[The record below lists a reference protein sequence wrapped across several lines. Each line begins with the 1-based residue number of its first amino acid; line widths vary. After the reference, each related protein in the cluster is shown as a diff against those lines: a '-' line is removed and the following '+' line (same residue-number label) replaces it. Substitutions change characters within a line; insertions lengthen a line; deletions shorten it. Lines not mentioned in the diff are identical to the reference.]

1 MPSTPKVALA
11 LASGGA
17 RGLAHIGVIQ
27 ELESQGY
34 SIGSI
39 AGSSIG
45 ALIGGLYA
53 AGTMDAYAQWV
64 KNLDKMDVFSLVD
77 FTFGDKGFIRGE
89 KVFKE
94 MQKRGIIPKINIE
107 DLKIPFASIATDI
120 ANNKEVVFTEGDL
133 YTAIRASVSIPNV
146 FTPVKC
152 NGGVL
157 IDGGV
162 INPLPVNRVKRF
174 DNDILIAVDIN
185 ALIPY
190 SKPKLPKKSKKE
202 EMLQNEKLT
211 AIMDKWNEVKEKYFH
226 TEQNKTKAKA
236 EPEKKLGYF
245 DIFAQAIQLMQDRIT
260 QHTLERDNPD
270 VIVRISKDAGSVFD
284 FYKAEELIA
293 AGREACIKAL
303 KESKLN
309 KHSA

>member
-77 FTFGDKGFIRGE
+77 FTFGAKGFIRGE

-107 DLKIPFASIATDI
+107 DLKIPFAALATDI
-120 ANNKEVVFTEGDL
+120 TNNKEVIFTRGDL

-146 FTPVKC
+146 FTPVQH
-152 NGGVL
+152 NGSML

-162 INPLPVNRVKRF
+162 LNPLPVDKVNRSKG
-174 DNDILIAVDIN
+174 DTLIAVDIN

-190 SKPKLPKKSKKE
+190 TKPKLPKKSKQE
-202 EMLQNEKLT
+202 ERLQNEQLA

-226 TEQNKTKAKA
+226 VENNKGKGKPTA
-236 EPEKKLGYF
+236 EPDKKMGYF
-245 DIFAQAIQLMQDRIT
+245 DIFSQAIQLMQDRIT
-260 QHTLERDNPD
+260 QYTLERDKPD
-270 VIVRISKDAGSVFD
+270 VIIRISKDACSVFD
-284 FYKAEELIA
+284 FYKADELIA
-293 AGREACIKAL
+293 AGREACAKAL
-303 KESKLN
+303 KESN
-309 KHSA
+309 IT